1 MSVTIND
8 RPVTIADVKRGL
20 EALLN
25 KPVITNSNNGSA
37 TEANGNNRVNAMQMA
52 LSPNSDSS
60 VQPTPTYQPNE
71 RLLGKEVARA
81 VQFLPKEII
90 QELERKVRDKNIN
103 PQSIE
108 EFQIDLG
115 RHVRVDTG
123 ASSKEAAKNGLGI
136 SPLTLLGDPTK
147 ESDNVPKIKQEDLN
161 KIKSSIMF
169 NLESGRGG
177 LKDVEDLSRFS
188 ISERNGLPV
197 NITIRVGKA
206 VETPL
211 PEEIQKIVLDAVK
224 NKKKVLFLGQT
235 GVGKTTLIRQI
246 SKFLSDK
253 GVSPSLFDKTEEVA
267 GNGLTPHSALGNLAR
282 RFVIQPFKNVAQ
294 SLIQMIENHNPK
306 ALIIDELSNREQFSG
321 VRRMVDEKG
330 IPTAFIFTHGT
341 TLGMAMHSDNTK
353 ELLAKV
359 DTVIVGDDTA
369 QKTGNGD
376 VQDKIRHNVIGH
388 SMVDV
393 VVEMPA
399 RGVFVVHENAL
410 DSMKKLAAG
419 EEPTVKVYPKGTNIR
434 EYRSKEAEQFIEPKN
449 QLDPTARPV
458 LKQQGGD
465 ISEIKSRNRNI
476 VEEARLTE
484 EIGQGKRGKRGRDR
498 KLDNQSSQVAA
509 SPSNTR
515 GYSLIKE
522 YKKDEVI
529 SMPFDKLTSLQ
540 EQLLRKKQAEATK
553 FPRKQA
559 QLLTWVNTE
568 KARRAVSG
576 QQQLDRFNSQHNNL
590 DEPEFTTRQQ
600 NAIDSLNRAFDQIN
614 QEDQRRQAKNN
625 PPDGQ

>member
-1 MSVTIND
+1 MRLAV
-8 RPVTIADVKRGL
+8 
-20 EALLN
+20 
-25 KPVITNSNNGSA
+25 
-37 TEANGNNRVNAMQMA
+37 
-52 LSPNSDSS
+52 SPNSESPAQ
-60 VQPTPTYQPNE
+60 VKTAYQPNE

-81 VQFLPKEII
+81 VQFLPQEII

-306 ALIIDELSNREQFSG
+306 ALIIDELSDREQFSG

-359 DTVIVGDDTA
+359 DTVIVGDATA
-369 QKTGNGD
+369 QQTGDGD
-376 VQDKIRHNVIGH
+376 VEQKIRHNVIGH

-419 EEPTVKVYPKGTNIR
+419 EEPTVKVYPQGTNIR
-434 EYRSKEAEQFIEPKN
+434 EYRSKEAEQFIEPKKM
-449 QLDPTARPV
+449 LDPLERPV

-465 ISEIKSRNRNI
+465 ISEIKSLNV
-476 VEEARLTE
+476 VEKALLTE
-484 EIGQGKRGKRGRDR
+484 ESGKGKRRRDQNR
-498 KLDNQSSQVAA
+498 DNQSSQVAV
-509 SPSNTR
+509 SPSNT
-515 GYSLIKE
+515 GEYFLIKQ
-522 YKKDEVI
+522 YKKEEVT
-529 SMPFDKLTSLQ
+529 SMPIEKLTLLQ
-540 EQLLRKKQAEATK
+540 SQLLDKNKAEGANFSGKQK
-553 FPRKQA
+553 
-559 QLLTWVNTE
+559 QLLTWVNAEKKQRTE
-568 KARRAVSG
+568 SGHNTLRKFNEKHGFASTPNQKKA
-576 QQQLDRFNSQHNNL
+576 L
-590 DEPEFTTRQQ
+590 
-600 NAIDSLNRAFDQIN
+600 DSLGSTLEQIR
-614 QEDQRRQAKNN
+614 QEAEQKQAKKN
-625 PPDGQ
+625 PPNE

>member
-1 MSVTIND
+1 MIN
-8 RPVTIADVKRGL
+8 VN
-20 EALLN
+20 N
-25 KPVITNSNNGSA
+25 KPVTYGVLRQWLETLLDKPVDTPSKNGSSTGA
-37 TEANGNNRVNAMQMA
+37 SELNGRDRAA
-52 LSPNSDSS
+52 ELLLPNSESPAQ
-60 VQPTPTYQPNE
+60 VEPAYKPNE
-71 RLLGKEVARA
+71 KLLGKEVARA

-90 QELERKVRDKNIN
+90 QELERKVRENNIN
-103 PQSIE
+103 PQAIE

-123 ASSKEAAKNGLGI
+123 ASSKEVAQNGLGI
-136 SPLTLLGDPTK
+136 SPLTLLGDPNK
-147 ESDNVPKIKQEDLN
+147 AGDNALKITQEDLN

-211 PEEIQKIVLDAVK
+211 PVEIQKIVLDAVQ

-253 GVSPSLFDKTEEVA
+253 GVSPSIFDKSEEIA
-267 GNGLTPHSALGNLAR
+267 GHGITPHSALGNLAR

-294 SLIQMIENHNPK
+294 SLISMIENHNPK
-306 ALIIDELSNREQFSG
+306 ALIIDELSDREQFSG

-399 RGVFVVHENAL
+399 RGVFVVHENVL

-419 EEPTVKVYPKGTNIR
+419 EEPTLKVYPKGTNLR

-449 QLDPTARPV
+449 QLNPTERPV
-458 LKQQGGD
+458 LNQATKTEYSFTSQSFVAEPEERVHKKVQRGTGTKQKA
-465 ISEIKSRNRNI
+465 IP
-476 VEEARLTE
+476 
-484 EIGQGKRGKRGRDR
+484 
-498 KLDNQSSQVAA
+498 SSSSTSQTKYPLLAK
-509 SPSNTR
+509 N
-515 GYSLIKE
+515 
-522 YKKDEVI
+522 YKKAEID
-529 SMPFDKLTSLQ
+529 SMPSDKLTELQ
-540 EQLLRKKQAEATK
+540 TQLLGKQKGEGNL
-553 FPRKQA
+553 PRVQKQR
-559 QLLTWVNTE
+559 LDWVNAAIE
-568 KARRAVSG
+568 KQRVRG
-576 QQQLDRFNSQHNNL
+576 QQQLDRHSNRYNLEGSRLTASQQR
-590 DEPEFTTRQQ
+590 EVS
-600 NAIDSLNRAFDQIN
+600 SLNRTLDRLE
-614 QEDQRRQAKNN
+614 QERKQKEERSS
-625 PPDGQ
+625 

>member
-1 MSVTIND
+1 MMININEKPVTYGALRQWLETLLDKPADTSRKNASSTAASGLND
-8 RPVTIADVKRGL
+8 RDDGKKLA
-20 EALLN
+20 A
-25 KPVITNSNNGSA
+25 
-37 TEANGNNRVNAMQMA
+37 
-52 LSPNSDSS
+52 SPNSDSS

-71 RLLGKEVARA
+71 KLLGQEVARA
-81 VQFLPKEII
+81 VQFLPEAII
-90 QELERKVRDKNIN
+90 QELERKVREKNID
-103 PQSIE
+103 PGKIE

-115 RHVRVDTG
+115 RHVRVDAGVASKG
-123 ASSKEAAKNGLGI
+123 AGLGGI
-136 SPLTLLGDPTK
+136 PKLTLLGAPTK
-147 ESDNVPKIKQEDLN
+147 ESDNVLKIKQEDLN

-177 LKDVEDLSRFS
+177 LKDIEDLSRFS
-188 ISERNGLPV
+188 ISERHGLPA

-206 VETPL
+206 IEAPL
-211 PEEIQKIVLDAVK
+211 PQEIQKIVLDAVQ

-253 GVSPSLFDKTEEVA
+253 GVSPTIFDKSEEIA
-267 GNGLTPHSALGNLAR
+267 GHGSTPHSALGNLAR

-294 SLIQMIENHNPK
+294 SLISMIENHNPK
-306 ALIIDELSNREQFSG
+306 ALIIDELSDREQFSG

-399 RGVFVVHENAL
+399 RGVFVVHENTL

-449 QLDPTARPV
+449 KLNPTERPALRQEAV
-458 LKQQGGD
+458 SK
-465 ISEIKSRNRNI
+465 SEALVKKAI
-476 VEEARLTE
+476 VSEETFNSKVE
-484 EIGQGKRGKRGRDR
+484 KRAKRKDT
-498 KLDNQSSQVAA
+498 NQQSSLETI
-509 SPSNTR
+509 PSSSSTSQAKYPLLVKN
-515 GYSLIKE
+515 
-522 YKKDEVI
+522 YKKDEI
-529 SMPFDKLTSLQ
+529 DSMPSDKLTEL
-540 EQLLRKKQAEATK
+540 
-553 FPRKQA
+553 QA
-559 QLLTWVNTE
+559 QLLGKQKGEGNLPRVQKQRLDWVNAAIE
-568 KARRAVSG
+568 KQRVRG
-576 QQQLDRFNSQHNNL
+576 QQRLDRHNRQYNL
-590 DEPEFTTRQQ
+590 VEPRLTQNQQ
-600 NAIDSLNRAFDQIN
+600 REVSSLNNTLDQLE
-614 QEDQRRQAKNN
+614 QERKQKEAAKRHT
-625 PPDGQ
+625 

>member
-1 MSVTIND
+1 MINVNDKPVTYGVLRQWLETLLDKPVDTPSKNGSRSTEASGLNDSNGVVND
-8 RPVTIADVKRGL
+8 RNNATQLAS
-20 EALLN
+20 AS
-25 KPVITNSNNGSA
+25 NSEFPA
-37 TEANGNNRVNAMQMA
+37 QVEPA
-52 LSPNSDSS
+52 
-60 VQPTPTYQPNE
+60 YKPNE
-71 RLLGKEVARA
+71 TLLGKEVARA

-90 QELERKVRDKNIN
+90 QELERKVRAQNIN
-103 PQSIE
+103 PQTIE

-206 VETPL
+206 VEIPL
-211 PEEIQKIVLDAVK
+211 PEEIQKIVLDAVQ

-253 GVSPSLFDKTEEVA
+253 GVSPTIFDKSEEIA
-267 GNGLTPHSALGNLAR
+267 GHGSTPHSALGNLAR

-294 SLIQMIENHNPK
+294 SLISMIENHNPK
-306 ALIIDELSNREQFSG
+306 ALIIDELSDREQFSG

-399 RGVFVVHENAL
+399 RGVFVVHENTL

-449 QLDPTARPV
+449 KLNPTERPALRQEAV
-458 LKQQGGD
+458 SNSQALVNKA
-465 ISEIKSRNRNI
+465 ISNEESDEGVNRKVQKGAKPAETI
-476 VEEARLTE
+476 PP
-484 EIGQGKRGKRGRDR
+484 
-498 KLDNQSSQVAA
+498 SSSTSQAKYPLLVK
-509 SPSNTR
+509 N
-515 GYSLIKE
+515 
-522 YKKDEVI
+522 YKKDEI
-529 SMPFDKLTSLQ
+529 DSMPFNKLTEL
-540 EQLLRKKQAEATK
+540 K
-553 FPRKQA
+553 A
-559 QLLTWVNTE
+559 QLLGKQKGEGNLPRVQKQRLDWVNAAIE
-568 KARRAVSG
+568 KQRVRG
-576 QQQLDRFNSQHNNL
+576 QQRLDRHNRQYNL
-590 DEPEFTTRQQ
+590 VEPRLTQNQQRQVS
-600 NAIDSLNRAFDQIN
+600 SLNNTLDQLE
-614 QEDQRRQAKNN
+614 QERKQKEAAKRRT
-625 PPDGQ
+625 